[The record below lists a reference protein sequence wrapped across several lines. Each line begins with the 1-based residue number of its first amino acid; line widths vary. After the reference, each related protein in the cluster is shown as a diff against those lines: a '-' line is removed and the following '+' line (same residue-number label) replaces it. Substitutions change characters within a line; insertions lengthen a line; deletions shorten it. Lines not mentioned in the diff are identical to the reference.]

1 MLVKDVPTLVGRSEP
16 LNNGVDVKCERL
28 DVINVLQHDMV
39 AGAAAIFTLMQVCFM
54 AEILLRRNVLEC
66 FSHPVA
72 SDTEQYNLVPV
83 KASR

>member
-39 AGAAAIFTLMQVCFM
+39 A
-54 AEILLRRNVLEC
+54 
-66 FSHPVA
+66 
-72 SDTEQYNLVPV
+72 
-83 KASR
+83 